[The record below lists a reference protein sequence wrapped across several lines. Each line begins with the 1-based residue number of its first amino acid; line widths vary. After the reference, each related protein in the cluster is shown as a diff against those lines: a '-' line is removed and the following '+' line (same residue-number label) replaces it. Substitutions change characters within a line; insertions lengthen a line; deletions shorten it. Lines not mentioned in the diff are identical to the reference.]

1 MKLTFRQRRLDVAGL
16 STLDARRRKGEVA
29 DGDAQIQSVLT
40 GLTGLEELAK
50 SIPAERRHR
59 HNQQVSEIRRLDFPR
74 LGHFDTWRV
83 DVIQN
88 FQTSHPTLSWVDQC
102 Q

>member
-1 MKLTFRQRRLDVAGL
+1 MKLTFRQRRLDVARL

-59 HNQQVSEIRRLDFPR
+59 HINRCLK
-74 LGHFDTWRV
+74 
-83 DVIQN
+83 
-88 FQTSHPTLSWVDQC
+88 
-102 Q
+102 